1 MLTVTTRSVPR
12 LSYMALVH
20 DAVLAGLGAAAIPR
34 SLVQADIDAGRLIE
48 WGVVAG
54 HPIEVWA
61 LYPSHR
67 HVSAR
72 VTAFVMLLVDRF
84 ENASPA
90 AFEKMLSL
98 TG

>member
-1 MLTVTTRSVPR
+1 MLTVATRSVLR
-12 LSYMALVH
+12 LSSMAMVH

-72 VTAFVMLLVDRF
+72 VSAFVQLLVDRF

-90 AFEKMLSL
+90 GFARLAHR
-98 TG
+98 G